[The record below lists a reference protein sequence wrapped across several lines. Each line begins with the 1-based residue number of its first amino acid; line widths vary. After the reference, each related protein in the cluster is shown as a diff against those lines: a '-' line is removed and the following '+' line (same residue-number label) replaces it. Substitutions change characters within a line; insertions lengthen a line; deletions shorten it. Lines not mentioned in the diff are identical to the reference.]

1 MYVTRGG
8 SGDPVL
14 VLLHGLGGTAGV
26 WDGLV
31 SLLDQSWSWVA
42 VDLPGHGRSEALP
55 RYSFGV
61 VAAAV
66 SEVLDP
72 DRRHVVLGHSLGGVI
87 ALTLASGWYRI
98 PVSAACGLGIKV
110 RWTPEDLA
118 KAAELGA
125 RPNRVFPSHD
135 EAMARALRVAGLTA
149 ADSSLVRE
157 VDGGWQLALD
167 PAAFAIG
174 APDMPG
180 LLAATR
186 APVTL
191 AAGEEDPMSPRDQL
205 TALLPDPVILAGLG
219 HNAHVENPAALLPL
233 LDRLHG

>member
-1 MYVTRGG
+1 VHVERGG

-14 VLLHGLGGTAGV
+14 VLLHGLGGTAAV
-26 WDGLV
+26 WSGLV
-31 SLLDQSWSWVA
+31 ELLDGSWSWVA
-42 VDLPGHGRSEALP
+42 VDLPGHGRSDPLP
-55 RYSFGV
+55 RYSFGA

-66 SEVLDP
+66 AEILDP
-72 DRRHVVLGHSLGGVI
+72 DRHHVVLGHSLGGVI
-87 ALTLASGWYRI
+87 ALTVASGWYRI

-110 RWTPEDLA
+110 RWTSEELA
-118 KAAELGA
+118 RAAEIA
-125 RPNRVFPSHD
+125 ERPNRVFPSHD
-135 EAMARALRVAGLTA
+135 EAMARALRVAGLTGGEA
-149 ADSSLVRE
+149 SLVRE

-180 LLAATR
+180 LLTAAR
-186 APVTL
+186 APVIL
-191 AAGEEDPMSPRDQL
+191 AAGEHDPMSPQEHL
-205 TALLPDPVILAGLG
+205 AALRPDPLILPGLG